1 MPKVNIT
8 NEFVKRIKLPTSKV
22 KEQYF
27 DSELTGFMLE
37 IKSTGNKTYYY
48 RYRENNSQKMKRIGN
63 INEIS
68 LDDAKK
74 RYYAF
79 LEEISSKNLNKQN
92 SNLKEFEQNL
102 NNSNQITQDKNSI
115 TFLEFYDNHYLPYIK
130 AHIKSYETNVSVF
143 KNHILKDLNKTH
155 MLDLKKLDVKRLHNE
170 MITLKNLSRATANK
184 FLIFLSSA
192 YKLANE
198 LELFDNYNPCRGIKE
213 FELNNQRQIFLSKT
227 QTKKLLNEVNKS
239 SNIHLKYIVP
249 MLLLSGARKREVLD
263 AKWNDFDMLNNLWT
277 IPITKNGKK
286 RILPVT
292 KPLQTILNQIP
303 KDKTPYLFASPI
315 TLKPYI
321 SIYQSWNS
329 ARVKAN
335 LKEVRMHDLRHTY
348 ASALVNAKCSLYEV
362 QILLGHSTAKMTQ
375 RYAHLSNESLMRAA
389 SNAGKLVE

>member
-1 MPKVNIT
+1 MPKLRFTTDSI
-8 NEFVKRIKLPTSKV
+8 KRLKPPIDKS

-27 DSELTGFMLE
+27 DTDLTGFMIE
-37 IKSTGNKTYYY
+37 VKNTGTKTYYY
-48 RYRENNSQKMKRIGN
+48 RYRENTSQKMIRIGTTTELN
-63 INEIS
+63 FQQ
-68 LDDAKK
+68 AKEK
-74 RYYAF
+74 Y
-79 LEEISSKNLNKQN
+79 LE
-92 SNLKEFEQNL
+92 LKE
-102 NNSNQITQDKNSI
+102 NQTNPQEYSPQKEKPLI
-115 TFLEFYDNHYLPYIK
+115 TFLEFYNSYYLPYIK
-130 AHIKSYETNVSVF
+130 AHIKSYETNISVF
-143 KNHILKDLNKTH
+143 KNHILKDLSNTS
-155 MLDLKKLDVKRLHNE
+155 MADLKKLDIKRLHNE

-198 LELFDNYNPCRGIKE
+198 FELLNSYNPCRGIKE
-213 FELNNQRQIFLSKT
+213 FELNNQRQIFLTQS
-227 QTKKLLNEVNKS
+227 QTKRLLNEVNKS

-263 AKWNDFDMLNNLWT
+263 AKWCDFDNINNLWT
-277 IPITKNGKK
+277 IPLTKNGKK
-286 RILPVT
+286 RILPIT
-292 KPLQTILNQIP
+292 KSLQTILNQIP
-303 KDKTPYLFASPI
+303 KDKTPYLFASPL
-315 TLKPYI
+315 TNKPYI

-362 QILLGHSTAKMTQ
+362 QVLLGHSTAKMTQ

>member
-27 DSELTGFMLE
+27 DNELKGFMLE
-37 IKSTGNKTYYY
+37 VKNSGSKTYYY

-63 INEIS
+63 TNEIS

-74 RYYAF
+74 RYYSF
-79 LEEISSKNLNKQN
+79 LDNIALNKLPAQTIN
-92 SNLKEFEQNL
+92 
-102 NNSNQITQDKNSI
+102 NNSNQVEPQINSI
-115 TFLEFYDNHYLPYIK
+115 TFQEFYDNHYLPYIK
-130 AHIKSYETNVSVF
+130 AHIKSYETNISVF
-143 KNHILKDLNKTH
+143 KNHILKDLNKTP
-155 MLDLKKLDVKRLHNE
+155 MLNLKKLDVKRLHNE

-263 AKWNDFDMLNNLWT
+263 AKWSDFDMLNKLWT

-286 RILPVT
+286 RILPIT
-292 KPLQTILNQIP
+292 KSLQTILNQIP
-303 KDKTPYLFASPI
+303 KDKTPYLFASPL
-315 TLKPYI
+315 TNKPYI

-362 QILLGHSTAKMTQ
+362 QMLLGHSTAKMTQ

-389 SNAGKLVE
+389 SNASKLVE